1 MKTYFSILLA
11 VLLLPGFTA
20 QTIFAQTKTSS
31 SEKQA
36 ADKKRVVDWGINK
49 VVAVKFQSGEK
60 VEGRIAAIRDDA
72 ITIQS
77 VTNGQIASR
86 EISFSEI
93 KKISPKVNAGKV
105 AGKTAL
111 GIMAGFGTLVVVL
124 AVVAVALSND

>member
-1 MKTYFSILLA
+1 MKAYFSILLA
-11 VLLLPGFTA
+11 ILLLPGVTA
-20 QTIFAQTKTSS
+20 QTTFAQTKTSS

-93 KKISPKVNAGKV
+93 KKISPKANAGKV

-111 GIMAGFGTLVVVL
+111 GILAGFGALIVI
-124 AVVAVALSND
+124 VAVAVAVGGND